1 MSYRLIA
8 TREEWNDALLA
19 LPARHVLQSWDWGEV
34 KTRHGWL
41 PARLLWARQ
50 GQPLAA
56 AQVLRRPVP
65 RTPWSVM
72 YVPKGP
78 ALEYGDAQALAQVLG
93 DLERYA
99 RAQRSIFVKIDPDVE
114 LSHVGAA
121 HPVADV
127 LSARGW
133 LYSAQQ
139 IQFRNTAL
147 LDLALSE
154 EDLLAA
160 MKSKTRY
167 NTRLAGRKGVT
178 VRPGTIQD
186 IPCFYEMYD
195 ETGARDDFLIR
206 PFEYYQDTWQTFLER
221 GLAHML
227 LAEVVEGADASAA
240 GEGTRSGG
248 KRVAVAGLILFRFGD
263 KAWYM
268 YGAST
273 AEHRDRMPNYAL
285 QWEAIRWAKSAG
297 CTVYDLWGAPEQLEE
312 SDPLWGVWRFKE
324 GLGARF
330 TPHIGA
336 HDYPTSPLLYWMYEV
351 ALPRY
356 LGWLRRRR

>member
-1 MSYRLIA
+1 VSYRLIA
-8 TREEWNDALLA
+8 NREEWNDALLA

-50 GQPLAA
+50 GQPFAA

-78 ALEYGDAQALAQVLG
+78 ALEYGDMETLAQVLG
-93 DLERYA
+93 DLEGYA

-114 LSHVGAA
+114 LPQVGAA

-127 LSARGW
+127 LSTRGW

-167 NTRLAGRKGVT
+167 NTRLAGRRGVA
-178 VRPGTIQD
+178 VRPGTTQD
-186 IPCFYEMYD
+186 IPRFYEMYD
-195 ETGARDDFLIR
+195 ETGTRDGFLIR

-240 GEGTRSGG
+240 GEGTPSGG
-248 KRVAVAGLILFRFGD
+248 KRVTVAGLILFLFGD

-297 CTVYDLWGAPEQLEE
+297 CTVYDLWGAPERLEE
-312 SDPLWGVWRFKE
+312 SDSLWGVWRFKE

-336 HDYPTSPLLYWMYEV
+336 HDYPTLPLLYWMYEV